1 MVINWSDDKYK
12 KISQMNIGGQDYYI
26 RDAAARAEIEKISS
40 YTKFLGVTTT
50 ELVDGKTT
58 SANITINGETV
69 TAKTG
74 DIAIYGSKEFIFNGT
89 AWNEFGDL
97 DAITDVLGNLAYN
110 DTASGDYTPEGSI
123 VVGGSF
129 VGSEATINVSG
140 STTGKV
146 VVDSDAEVGNYKPAG
161 TVDVGLS
168 TTPLSV
174 VNSATQGTLPEF
186 SASLLTASVSG
197 EVLTFNLVANG
208 FSAGT
213 LPTFTTSDVI
223 SSVTTNPTFSGQ
235 QADITFSASAITLTG
250 SYTPEL
256 ASVPTYTFSGS
267 QATITVEGSVFKPT
281 T

>member
-1 MVINWSDDKYK
+1 MAINWSDDSYK

-26 RDAAARAEIEKISS
+26 KDAAAREEIEKISS

-50 ELVDGKTT
+50 ELKDGKEG
-58 SANITINGETV
+58 AAIVVNGETV

-97 DAITDVLGNLAYN
+97 DAITDVLGDLAYN
-110 DTASGDYTPEGSI
+110 DTASAAFTPEGSI
-123 VVGGSF
+123 VVDGSF
-129 VGSEATINVSG
+129 VGSEATISVSG
-140 STTGKV
+140 NTTGEV
-146 VVDSDAEVGNYKPAG
+146 VVVSDSATGNYKPVG

-197 EVLTFNLVANG
+197 EVLTFDLVANG

-213 LPTFTTSDVI
+213 LPTFTTSSVI
-223 SSVTTNPTFSGQ
+223 SDVTTNPTFSGQ
-235 QADITFSASAITLTG
+235 QADITFSASAVTLTG

-256 ASVPTYTFSGS
+256 ASIPTYTFSGS
-267 QATITVEGSVFKPT
+267 QATITVEGSVSKPT